1 VNRGIKDSFPKKNIN
16 MFKTDKPMK
25 IKTSVT
31 PTSPNTGIVARIVKS
46 IKKLFA

>member
-1 VNRGIKDSFPKKNIN
+1 

-31 PTSPNTGIVARIVKS
+31 PTPPQTNIVVKIIKS